1 MITYILKDEAPKAP
15 VYIYSVH
22 NSHKIDMDSMDEQER
37 TNAQTRQLLLDINQS
52 LFMSE
57 ITENSE
63 LLIPFDEVRLGSK
76 LKEFLS
82 GYDNQKVFH

>member
-1 MITYILKDEAPKAP
+1 
-15 VYIYSVH
+15 
-22 NSHKIDMDSMDEQER
+22 MDSMDEQER